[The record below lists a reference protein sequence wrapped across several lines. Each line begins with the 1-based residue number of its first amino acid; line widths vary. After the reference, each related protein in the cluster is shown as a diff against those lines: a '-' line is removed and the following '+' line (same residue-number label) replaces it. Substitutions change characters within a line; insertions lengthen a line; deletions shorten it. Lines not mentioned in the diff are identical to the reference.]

1 MGKIKINKKII
12 IPIILFI
19 ILVLTIIV
27 IFLLKNDNKISN
39 SVNNIGNKSLEE
51 IEKYI

>member
-27 IFLLKNDNKISN
+27 NLLF
-39 SVNNIGNKSLEE
+39 EH
-51 IEKYI
+51 